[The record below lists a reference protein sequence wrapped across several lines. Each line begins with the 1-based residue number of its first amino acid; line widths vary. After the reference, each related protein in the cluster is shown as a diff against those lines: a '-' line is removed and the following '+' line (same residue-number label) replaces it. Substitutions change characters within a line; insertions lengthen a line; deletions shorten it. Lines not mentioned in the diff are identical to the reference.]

1 MKLQKQVAL
10 IAMCMVLVPE
20 SGFGADLSPGKWKA
34 EEKARAEQAEQMP
47 WPLQARVVE
56 GQQGLVTGTM
66 SPIAVHAGMEALRQG
81 GTAADAAA
89 TVALT
94 QVTTALGSYVSYA
107 GIMELVYYDAKS
119 GKVTTMDAGWDSYLG
134 ETDPKSIPVTDLGAL
149 NFGRTPTEGAEG
161 RKTLVPGFMAG
172 IEQMHK
178 RHGRL
183 KWSKLFAPAI
193 WYAEN
198 GVTISPTLGAF
209 FMMQQK
215 YLARTAEGKA
225 FMHQA
230 GGDLPKVGDKFVQA
244 DLAKTLRAVATEGAG
259 YMYTGA
265 WGQHFVEA
273 VEKAGG
279 KATMGDMK
287 RYEPTWEEPLS
298 TTFMGQTIYVPGKSN
313 ENSYQV
319 LEALNLAEAMKL
331 DEMGPYN
338 KDAKA
343 FRALTGLLRKAE
355 ADGYT
360 DQYMR
365 QHGMKSLREEQITKA
380 YAKTAAAS
388 LEVKEP
394 PPQKE
399 TSHHSDAV
407 VVVDRW
413 GNIAALTHTIN
424 TVLWGTTG
432 MVVDGVPIPD
442 AAGFQQD
449 RLAGIKPGDRVP
461 NDMTPVIVMEGTK
474 PVLAMASI
482 GASLMP
488 ETVRL
493 LVGTLANKLDPMA
506 AMAAPVLLMPSG
518 PMKAGDTFMTR
529 PEMIPMRAYDAEF
542 LARLKE
548 LDVAVEQRPAQD
560 VSAFKGTVV
569 MGTMDAKSGA
579 MRAVETP
586 GVYGFAEAY

>member
-1 MKLQKQVAL
+1 MMLQKQVAF
-10 IAMCMVLVPE
+10 IVMCIVLVPE
-20 SGFGADLSPGKWKA
+20 SGFGADLSPAKWKA
-34 EEKARAEQAEQMP
+34 EEEARAGQAEQVP
-47 WPLQARVVE
+47 WPVQARVVE

-66 SPIAVHAGMEALRQG
+66 SPIAVHAGMETLRQG

-94 QVTTALGSYVSYA
+94 QVATALGSYVSYA

-119 GKVTTMDAGWDSYLG
+119 GKVTTMDAGWNSYVG
-134 ETDPKSIPVTDLGAL
+134 ETDPKSIPVTDLGPL

-178 RHGRL
+178 RYGRL
-183 KWSKLFAPAI
+183 KFGELFAPAI

-198 GVTISPTLGAF
+198 GVTISPTLAAF
-209 FMMQQK
+209 FTMQQK
-215 YLARTAEGKA
+215 YLAQTAEGKA

-230 GGDLPKVGDKFVQA
+230 GGDLPKIGDHFVQA
-244 DLAKTLRAVATEGAG
+244 ELAKTLRAVATQGAG
-259 YMYTGA
+259 YMYSGA

-273 VEKAGG
+273 VKKAGG
-279 KATMGDMK
+279 KATMEDMK
-287 RYEPTWEEPLS
+287 RYAPTWEEPLS
-298 TTFMGQTIYVPGKSN
+298 TTFMGRTIYVPGKSN
-313 ENSYQV
+313 ESSYPV
-319 LEALNLAEAMKL
+319 LESLNLAEELKL
-331 DEMGPYN
+331 DAMGPYN
-338 KDAKA
+338 KDAKG

-355 ADGYT
+355 ADSYT

-365 QHGMKSLREEQITKA
+365 QQGMKSSREEQITKA
-380 YAKTAAAS
+380 YAKTAAAT
-388 LEVKEP
+388 LAAKEP
-394 PPQKE
+394 PLQEQMP
-399 TSHHSDAV
+399 HHSDAV
-407 VVVDRW
+407 VVVDQW

-424 TVLWGTTG
+424 TLLWGTTG
-432 MVVDGVPIPD
+432 IVVNGVPIPD
-442 AAGFQQD
+442 AAGFQQA

-461 NDMTPVIVMEGTK
+461 NDMTPVIAMEGTK

-493 LVGTLANKLDPMA
+493 LVGTMANKLDPMT

-518 PMKAGDTFMTR
+518 PVKEGDTYMTR
-529 PEMIPMRAYDAEF
+529 PEMIPEGAYDAEF
-542 LARLKE
+542 LERLKE
-548 LDVAVEQRPAQD
+548 EGVAVEPKSLQD
-560 VSAFKGTVV
+560 VRALKGTVV
-569 MGTMDAKSGA
+569 MGVIDAKSRA